1 MGRVLLTEKF
11 VAAAKHVEGKQTEH
25 SDKQVRG
32 LRFRILPSGLKEWS
46 RRYISPSDGSRK
58 RLLLGYYP
66 ATSLAAARGRG
77 LEVNAIL
84 DAGQN
89 PEIALAENASGAM
102 LVHDLINNYVEKHA
116 KPNLRSARGL
126 ERRLRK
132 DVAPLIGAVRLGDLH
147 KRDCNRPIDAIMRRG
162 KPVEATRVFEI
173 MRGMLRWAV
182 ARGDLDRSPM
192 EGMRK
197 PAEPVKRTRKLSDD
211 EVHTFWQVLPTALP
225 QSPTVERILK
235 LCLVT
240 GQRLSEVGGMTKA
253 ELNFKTSIWR
263 LPPERVKN
271 GCEHEVPLS
280 PLALAIIRE
289 AIAAAPADSPYVF
302 PSRTRGGMTAM
313 VVGNTLARVLEP
325 DKDHPLGKLGVA
337 KFTAHDLRR
346 TMISGLAALGVP
358 PIVAGAI
365 ANHVTVTRATI
376 TLDVY
381 THYSYAA
388 EKAEAMRLWSD
399 RLTAIIE
406 GGGAK
411 VLPLERERKRQG

>member
-1 MGRVLLTEKF
+1 MGPASVCC
-11 VAAAKHVEGKQTEH
+11 
-25 SDKQVRG
+25 SDIT
-32 LRFRILPSGLKEWS
+32 L
-46 RRYISPSDGSRK
+46 
-58 RLLLGYYP
+58 
-66 ATSLAAARGRG
+66 ATGLAAARGKA

-84 DAGQN
+84 DAGQD

-102 LVHDLINNYVEKHA
+102 LVHDLINNYVEKYA

-132 DVAPLIGAVRLGDLH
+132 DVAPVIGAVKLADLH
-147 KRDCNRPIDAIMRRG
+147 RRDCNRPVDAVLRRG
-162 KPVEATRVFEI
+162 KPIEANRVFET
-173 MRGMLRWAV
+173 MRAMLGWAV
-182 ARGDLDRSPM
+182 RRGDLDRSPM

-197 PAEPVKRTRKLSDD
+197 PSEPNKRTRKLNDD
-211 EVHTFWQVLPTALP
+211 EVHTFWHALPVALP
-225 QSPTVERILK
+225 QTPTVQRVLK

-240 GQRLSEVGGMTKA
+240 GQRVGEVGGMISA
-253 ELNFKTSIWR
+253 ELDFKTSIWR

-280 PLALAIIRE
+280 PLALAIIHE

-302 PSRTRGGMTAM
+302 PSRTRGGMTTV

-325 DKDHPLGKLGVA
+325 DKEHPLGKLGVA

-346 TMISGLAALGVP
+346 TMISNLAALGIT

-381 THYSYAA
+381 THYSYAG
-388 EKAEAMRLWSD
+388 EKAAAMNLWAD
-399 RLTAIIE
+399 RLTAIAE
-406 GGGAK
+406 GSVAK